1 MGEKKLWIGKL
12 RVEVGEWRTG
22 VCGLRKTGL
31 QAGIE
36 VKNVV
41 ICFLTAN
48 YFQTLYFRSKARA
61 STLNVCFTA
70 K

>member
-41 ICFLTAN
+41 IWFLPAD
-48 YFQTLYFRSKARA
+48 YFQTVFQVQSQSFHSKCV
-61 STLNVCFTA
+61 LCC
-70 K
+70 